1 MVLFHCVIYIYVSL
15 CIFKHLIYTNLGC
28 NKLGSRA
35 QRVLS
40 AGIPSGQKE
49 SCVLRTF
56 LAAFASLAFDPSQPS
71 LVKEY
76 NPPNMDLNKQC
87 NP

>member
-1 MVLFHCVIYIYVSL
+1 MSSCFLHVSAL
-15 CIFKHLIYTNLGC
+15 MQ
-28 NKLGSRA
+28 A
-35 QRVLS
+35 QRRELIGVCDQRLMLS

-56 LAAFASLAFDPSQPS
+56 LAAFAVLTFDPCQPS
-71 LVKEY
+71 LVKEH
-76 NPPNMDLNKQC
+76 NLPNMDLNKQC